1 MGPGDAGRPGSF
13 HMNYRHAFHAGNY
26 ADVLKHV
33 VLAMLIEHLKA
44 KPAPFMYLDTHAG
57 RGRYDL
63 SHAQP
68 QRSGEYLGGIGLVL
82 KASAASL
89 PAEVAAY
96 LDLVRRS
103 AGADRS
109 PITAYPGSP
118 LIVELLRRPGDR
130 MVLVEKHPG
139 EAAALRDAIGR
150 AKRVTVLEQDG
161 YTALKAQLP
170 PAERRGL
177 VLIDP
182 PYESDAEFDSL
193 LAALLQGHERWPT
206 GVYCTWYPLTERAGS
221 LRFRRE
227 LRESGIRRILDV
239 QLSVLPADAV
249 VGMNGCGLAIVNPPW
264 QLDLR
269 LKELL
274 PALHR
279 LLAIDGAGG
288 SKVEWLVP
296 E

>member
-1 MGPGDAGRPGSF
+1 V
-13 HMNYRHAFHAGNY
+13 NYRHAFHAGNY
-26 ADVLKHV
+26 ADVFKHV
-33 VLAMLIEHLKA
+33 VLAMLVEHLKA
-44 KPAPFMYLDTHAG
+44 KPVPFMYLDTHAG

-63 SHAQP
+63 SQAQP
-68 QRSGEYLGGIGLVL
+68 QRSGEYLGGIGLIL

-89 PAEVAAY
+89 PAEVAVY

-103 AGADRS
+103 AGAGHS

-118 LIVELLRRPGDR
+118 LIVELLRRPVDR
-130 MVLVEKHPG
+130 LVLVEKHAG
-139 EAAALRDAIGR
+139 EAAALRDALGR

-161 YTALKAQLP
+161 YLALRSLLP

-182 PYESDAEFDSL
+182 PYESDAEFD
-193 LAALLQGHERWPT
+193 ALLTALLHGHERWPT
-206 GVYCTWYPLTERAGS
+206 GMYCIWYPLTERAGS

-239 QLSVLPADAV
+239 QLSVLPADAAV
-249 VGMNGCGLAIVNPPW
+249 AMHGCGLAIVNPPW

-269 LKELL
+269 LTHLL
-274 PALHR
+274 PDLHR
-279 LLAIDGAGG
+279 LLAPDGAGG
-288 SKVEWLVP
+288 TNVEWLVP

>member
-1 MGPGDAGRPGSF
+1 
-13 HMNYRHAFHAGNY
+13 MNYRHAFHAGNY
-26 ADVLKHV
+26 ADVVKHV

-68 QRSGEYLGGIGLVL
+68 QRSGEYLGGIARLL
-82 KASAASL
+82 KAPASAL

-96 LDLVRRS
+96 VQLVRAS
-103 AGADRS
+103 AGPERS

-118 LIVELLRRPGDR
+118 LIVERLRRSTDR
-130 MVLVEKHPG
+130 LVLIEKHTG
-139 EAAALRDAIGR
+139 EAAALREAIGR
-150 AKRVTVLEQDG
+150 ARRVTVLELDG
-161 YTALKAQLP
+161 YAALKGQLP

-182 PYESDAEFDSL
+182 PYEADTEFAAVL
-193 LAALLQGHERWPT
+193 EALLTGHERWPT
-206 GVYCTWYPLTERAGS
+206 GMYCVWYPQSERAGS
-221 LRFRRE
+221 ARFHRE
-227 LRESGIRRILDV
+227 LKDSGIRRILDA
-239 QLSVLPADAV
+239 QFSVLPADSA
-249 VGMNGCGLAIVNPPW
+249 VGMQGCGLAIVHPPW

-274 PALHR
+274 PRLHA
-279 LLAIDGAGG
+279 LLAPDGAGG
-288 SKVEWLVP
+288 TRVEWLVP

>member
-1 MGPGDAGRPGSF
+1 
-13 HMNYRHAFHAGNY
+13 MNYRHAFHAGNY
-26 ADVLKHV
+26 ADVFKHV

-68 QRSGEYLGGIGLVL
+68 QRSGEYLGGIGLLL
-82 KASAASL
+82 KTPVASL

-96 LDLVRRS
+96 IELVKRS
-103 AGADRS
+103 AGAGHS

-118 LIVELLRRPGDR
+118 LIVLQLRRSGDR
-130 MVLVEKHPG
+130 LVLVEKHPG

-161 YTALKAQLP
+161 YAALKAQLP

-182 PYESDAEFDSL
+182 PYESDAEFDTL
-193 LAALLQGHERWPT
+193 LSALMQGHERWPS
-206 GVYCTWYPLTERAGS
+206 GVYCIWYPLTERAGS

-279 LLAIDGAGG
+279 LLAIGGAGG

>member
-1 MGPGDAGRPGSF
+1 M
-13 HMNYRHAFHAGNY
+13 
-26 ADVLKHV
+26 VKHV

-68 QRSGEYLGGIGLVL
+68 QRSGEYLGGIGRLL
-82 KASAASL
+82 KAPVAAL
-89 PAEVAAY
+89 PPEVAAY
-96 LDLVRRS
+96 MKLVRES

-118 LIVELLRRPGDR
+118 LIVERLRRPTDR
-130 MVLVEKHPG
+130 LVLVEKHSG
-139 EAAALRDAIGR
+139 EAAALREAIAR
-150 AKRVTVLEQDG
+150 SRRVTVLEQDG
-161 YTALKAQLP
+161 YAALKGQLP

-182 PYESDAEFDSL
+182 PYEAETEFDAVL
-193 LAALLQGHERWPT
+193 EALLTGHERWPT
-206 GVYCTWYPLTERAGS
+206 GMYCVWYPQSERAGNV
-221 LRFRRE
+221 RFHRE
-227 LRESGIRRILDV
+227 LRESGIRRILDA
-239 QLSVLPADAV
+239 QFSVLPADSA
-249 VGMNGCGLAIVNPPW
+249 VGMQGCGLVIVNPPW

-269 LKELL
+269 LDELL
-274 PALHR
+274 PQLHA
-279 LLAIDGAGG
+279 LLAPEGAGG
-288 SKVEWLVP
+288 TRVDWLVP